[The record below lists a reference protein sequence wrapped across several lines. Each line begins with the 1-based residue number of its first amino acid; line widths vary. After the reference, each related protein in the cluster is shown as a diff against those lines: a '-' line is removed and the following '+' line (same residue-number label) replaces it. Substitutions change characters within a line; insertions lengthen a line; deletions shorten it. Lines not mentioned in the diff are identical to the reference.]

1 MSSDSADF
9 LLGSGSRSAKFDAP
23 GDSVT
28 GTVATEPEVRD
39 QTDIQTGRVL
49 TWDNGDTR
57 KQLVVTLDTDQRDPD
72 DPEDDGRR
80 SLYVKG
86 SKQRG
91 SQSLH
96 DAVATAVRNAGAS
109 GLTVGG
115 ELTVRFTGE
124 EPSQTKGFNP
134 RKLYE
139 ASYKA
144 PTGGEFLGT
153 DQPPAQPATAPTPA
167 PAAQQPEP
175 GQDKVSTAKQ
185 LISAGVDD
193 ATIVSAT
200 GLDATTIGA
209 LRAAA

>member
-1 MSSDSADF
+1 MTDATDF
-9 LLGSGSRSAKFDAP
+9 LLGGGSASAKFDEV
-23 GDSVT
+23 GDTVT
-28 GTVATEPEVRD
+28 GTIAVTPEVRD

-49 TWDNGDTR
+49 TWDNGDVR
-57 KQLVVTLDTDQRDPD
+57 KQLVITLDTSERRSDDPD
-72 DPEDDGRR
+72 DDGRR
-80 SLYVKG
+80 SIYVKG
-86 SKQRG
+86 SKRPG

-109 GLTVGG
+109 GLQIGG
-115 ELTVRFTGE
+115 TLTVKFIGE
-124 EPSQTKGFNP
+124 EPSQTRGFNP

-139 ASYKA
+139 ASYQ
-144 PTGGEFLGT
+144 PPSSGEFLGT

>member
-1 MSSDSADF
+1 MTDSASF
-9 LLGSGSRSAKFDAP
+9 LLGGGSRSAKFDNP

-28 GTVATEPEVRD
+28 GTVAVEPEVRD
-39 QTDIQTGRVL
+39 QTDIQTGRIL

-153 DQPPAQPATAPTPA
+153 DQPVQQTQPATPVQQQP
-167 PAAQQPEP
+167 AQQESS
-175 GQDKVSTAKQ
+175 GDAVATAKQ
-185 LISAGVDD
+185 LISAGMDD
-193 ATIVSAT
+193 GTITAAT
-200 GLDATTIGA
+200 GLDSTVIGA